1 MANVSTSFGFDDV
14 KYMVEPVSTWTTEQM
29 VLFPFLFVVPAE
41 IFGWFVNFLIWA
53 IPSTLPGPKWEDRE
67 PLAWSPDL
75 YYIYFNRFFML
86 PFISWLIVRTV
97 WNSEA
102 VVYDM
107 DQINVWNFLV
117 SGVIC
122 FALSDFVYYAGHRI
136 VHKFPLVYGYVHK
149 HHHQE
154 AQPIRGWADTCNAHP
169 SDFFYTAWSTSPMST
184 LWLFPAGS
192 IHIAAILACMWV
204 NAFVGA
210 LGHCRLDL
218 NVGIFNTRFHA
229 GHHGRS
235 SCNFAQN
242 IELWDRLFGT
252 YQELNMDGGIIPKSP
267 KATKAQ

>member
-29 VLFPFLFVVPAE
+29 VMFPFLFVVPAE

-97 WNSEA
+97 WNSDA

-122 FALSDFVYYAGHRI
+122 FALSDFVYYAGYALFCLLLPLFSRTSLSSLA
-136 VHKFPLVYGYVHK
+136 VFPC
-149 HHHQE
+149 
-154 AQPIRGWADTCNAHP
+154 A
-169 SDFFYTAWSTSPMST
+169 
-184 LWLFPAGS
+184 
-192 IHIAAILACMWV
+192 
-204 NAFVGA
+204 
-210 LGHCRLDL
+210 
-218 NVGIFNTRFHA
+218 
-229 GHHGRS
+229 
-235 SCNFAQN
+235 
-242 IELWDRLFGT
+242 
-252 YQELNMDGGIIPKSP
+252 
-267 KATKAQ
+267 